1 MKRARGYTLLE
12 LVLAMTLTAMLLGM
26 LSAGLYSVVND
37 WKRETSGLDRALD
50 KSLVVLQL
58 DRALQ
63 AAFAHTYVDPEKLAR
78 LIYFTGDERNVS
90 FISTVSPQRNSGLT
104 AWQLLSDDKEG
115 VLLKITP
122 AFSDNPDERLDA
134 LDAVPLL
141 PGYRAELRYLVQK
154 DIDSKEWLEEWEGN
168 VRQSL
173 PLAVELVLRPLQR
186 DSNDDVLEILAPIRS
201 WRNPDIEPVVVN

>member
-1 MKRARGYTLLE
+1 MKRAQGYTLLE

-37 WKRETSGLDRALD
+37 WQRETSGLDKALD

-63 AAFAHTYVDPEKLAR
+63 AAFAHTYVDPEKFSR
-78 LIYFTGDERNVS
+78 FIYFSGDERNVR
-90 FISTVSPQRNSGLT
+90 FISTVSPQRSAGLT
-104 AWQLLSDDKEG
+104 AWQLLSDDKQG

-122 AFSDNPDERLDA
+122 AFSDNPDERLEA

-141 PGYRAELRYLVQK
+141 PGYRAELRYLVQ
-154 DIDSKEWLEEWEGN
+154 DDVDSKEWRDEWEGSE
-168 VRQSL
+168 RQSL

-186 DSNDDVLEILAPIRS
+186 DSDEEVLEILAPIRS
-201 WRNPDIEPVVVN
+201 WRNPDIEPVVVD

>member
-1 MKRARGYTLLE
+1 M
-12 LVLAMTLTAMLLGM
+12 
-26 LSAGLYSVVND
+26 
-37 WKRETSGLDRALD
+37 
-50 KSLVVLQL
+50 
-58 DRALQ
+58 
-63 AAFAHTYVDPEKLAR
+63 
-78 LIYFTGDERNVS
+78 
-90 FISTVSPQRNSGLT
+90 
-104 AWQLLSDDKEG
+104 
-115 VLLKITP
+115 KITP

>member
-1 MKRARGYTLLE
+1 VKRARGYTLIE

-26 LSAGLYSVVND
+26 LSAGLYTVVND

-78 LIYFTGDERNVS
+78 YVYFKGDDRNLS
-90 FISTVSPQRNSGLT
+90 FISTVSPQRNVGLT
-104 AWQLLSDDKEG
+104 AWQLVSDDKEG
-115 VLLKITP
+115 VLLKTTP
-122 AFSDNPDERLDA
+122 AFGDNPDERLDTIN
-134 LDAVPLL
+134 AVPLL
-141 PGYRAELRYLVQK
+141 PGYRAEFRYLIQK
-154 DIDSKEWLEEWEGN
+154 DVDSKEWLDEWLGSE
-168 VRQSL
+168 RQSL

-186 DSNDDVLEILAPIRS
+186 DSDEKVLELLAPIRG
-201 WRNPDIEPVVVN
+201 WRNPDIEPVPVD

>member
-78 LIYFTGDERNVS
+78 FIYFTGDERNVS

-141 PGYRAELRYLVQK
+141 PGYRAELRYLVQ
-154 DIDSKEWLEEWEGN
+154 EEWEGN

>member
-1 MKRARGYTLLE
+1 
-12 LVLAMTLTAMLLGM
+12 MLFTSL
-26 LSAGLYSVVND
+26 D
-37 WKRETSGLDRALD
+37 WR
-50 KSLVVLQL
+50 KS
-58 DRALQ
+58 R
-63 AAFAHTYVDPEKLAR
+63 LAR
-78 LIYFTGDERNVS
+78 FIYFTGDERNVS